1 MVEIRNMFGT
11 LGNRIDNLPLSG
23 SLGLLA
29 TGASLLE
36 GQPVGQAVQ
45 AGLGTYQGLAGIEE
59 DRKRKEMLQ
68 KLISEGGFT
77 KQEQALIAASNNP
90 AGTAIQI
97 RNQKQARSDA
107 AAARAANRKP
117 TLQEQIDERL
127 AVGRAQG
134 LTGEALQRFSL
145 TGKVPASART
155 PDDIFTDAKLAGY
168 TDAEA
173 ALTRIDPD
181 YVPPRFKKP
190 DTPSTYKALQLR
202 AKDAGL
208 EAGSPE
214 YAEFMLNNGKFK
226 DTAGSDRFQT
236 KGSYRLSDGT
246 VIGDVTFDKSTGEY
260 SYGTGKDKTV
270 INIATAQPLTDSYF
284 NIGIPNNS
292 QFMKLRNEVKDDQTS
307 LKRYQSYLK
316 NIDEAGVGLQR
327 LGDQM
332 SSYFKTL
339 FSTNAK
345 KANLTERE
353 LALLI
358 AQGELQGLIGRSRI
372 ETVGGGVM
380 TEQDALRIIK
390 NLGGDVNLLQNP
402 EVVRGQISRLF
413 EDKYKSYDDKLRA
426 YNTAIDQRYSSLGY
440 NKLNPIQIDDS
451 LLDPNVAEN
460 LGLTSPSETNT
471 EPSSTTQTIDLKDF
485 NVSEINTYTNNELLG
500 VLDKAAED
508 SKEAI
513 AIVQELRLRGL
524 IK

>member
-1 MVEIRNMFGT
+1 MTEMRNLFGN
-11 LGNRIDNLPLSG
+11 LGNTLNNLPLSG
-23 SLGLLA
+23 NLGLLT
-29 TGASLLE
+29 TGVGLLE
-36 GQPVGQAVQ
+36 GQPIGQAVQ
-45 AGLGTYQGLAGIEE
+45 AGLGTYQGLADIEE

-90 AGTAIQI
+90 AGTAVQI
-97 RNQKQARSDA
+97 RNQKQSRADA
-107 AAARAANRKP
+107 AAARAAAANKP
-117 TLQEQIDERL
+117 TAAQQRTAL
-127 AVGRAQG
+127 ADQFG
-134 LTGEALQRFSL
+134 LTGVERRNYVL
-145 TGKVPASART
+145 TGNLPKE
-155 PDDIFTDAKLAGY
+155 G
-168 TDAEA
+168 E
-173 ALTRIDPD
+173 
-181 YVPPRFKKP
+181 
-190 DTPSTYKALQLR
+190 TPSTYKALQLR

-208 EAGSPE
+208 EIGSEE

-226 DTAGSDRFQT
+226 DTAGGDRFQA

-316 NIDEAGVGLQR
+316 NIEEAGIGLER

-339 FSTNAK
+339 FSTNANK
-345 KANLTERE
+345 MKLTERE
-353 LALLI
+353 LALRI
-358 AQGELQGLIGRSRI
+358 AEGELQGLIGRSRI

-380 TEQDALRIIK
+380 TEQDALRIIT

-440 NKLNPIQIDDS
+440 NKLNPVQVDAS
-451 LLDPNVAEN
+451 LLDPKVAEN
-460 LGLTSPSETNT
+460 LRLTNASETNA
-471 EPSSTTQTIDLKDF
+471 EPSSTTQTSTVDVATMPYSELVNVDTSNLSMEEMDIMLKRF
-485 NVSEINTYTNNELLG
+485 EEG
-500 VLDKAAED
+500 
-508 SKEAI
+508 
-513 AIVQELRLRGL
+513 R
-524 IK
+524 

>member
-1 MVEIRNMFGT
+1 MTEMQNLFGN
-11 LGNRIDNLPLSG
+11 LGNTLNNMPLSG
-23 SLGLLA
+23 SLGLLT
-29 TGASLLE
+29 TGVGLLE
-36 GQPVGQAVQ
+36 GQPIGQAVQ
-45 AGLGTYQGLAGIEE
+45 AGLGTYQGLADIEE
-59 DRKRKEMLQ
+59 DRKRKEMIQ

-90 AGTAIQI
+90 AGTAVQI
-97 RNQKQARSDA
+97 RNQKQARLDA
-107 AAARAANRKP
+107 AAARKANRKP
-117 TLQEQIDERL
+117 TLQEQINERF
-127 AVGRAQG
+127 AVGQAQG
-134 LTGEALQRFSL
+134 LTGKKLQTFAL

-155 PDDIFTDAKLAGY
+155 PDDIYTDALLAGY
-168 TDAEA
+168 TEEEA
-173 ALTRIDPD
+173 AVTRIDPD
-181 YVPPRFKKP
+181 YVPSRFKKD

-208 EAGSPE
+208 EIGSEE

-226 DTAGSDRFQT
+226 DTAGSDRFQA
-236 KGSYRLSDGT
+236 KGSYRLTDGQ
-246 VIGDVTFDKSTGEY
+246 VIGEVTFDKSTGEY
-260 SYGTGKDKTV
+260 FYGTGKDKTV

-284 NIGIPNNS
+284 NIGIPNNP

-316 NIDEAGVGLQR
+316 NIDEAGVGLER

-339 FSTNAK
+339 FSTNANEMK
-345 KANLTERE
+345 LTERE
-353 LALLI
+353 LALRI

-380 TEQDALRIIK
+380 TEQDALRIIT

-440 NKLNPIQIDDS
+440 NKLNPIQIDAS
-451 LLDPNVAEN
+451 LLDPRVAES
-460 LGLTSPSETNT
+460 LRLTSPSDTSAES
-471 EPSSTTQTIDLKDF
+471 SSTTQTSTVDVATMPYSELVNVDTSKLSVEEIDIMRERF
-485 NVSEINTYTNNELLG
+485 EEG
-500 VLDKAAED
+500 
-508 SKEAI
+508 
-513 AIVQELRLRGL
+513 R
-524 IK
+524 